1 VRRAAASSGL
11 YAGIVGRSLL
21 ITRRWIV
28 VHAASQDIV
37 VLGSRRKA
45 RLEAIARRPSSPQA
59 LVRRARIVLLAHQGW
74 ANQRI
79 AVALGCSAGTVRTWR
94 RRFAR
99 GGIPALADRPR
110 SGRPEVYGPDVRLAI
125 VATATAT
132 PPDGTTAWT
141 HASIAGELAGT
152 GISASQVGRIL
163 AGLDLA
169 PHRVRGWLNRRDD
182 EQFWAQ
188 AAAVC
193 EVYLRPP
200 ENTVVICIDEKT
212 GIQAKYRRYPEQPAR
227 PGRLARREF
236 EYVRNGTVSIV
247 AALEVATGQVIAEPI
262 GRNDSAT
269 FTGFLHRLD
278 NGSSHTSRATRAW
291 IAAHPRIT
299 VTYTPKHAS
308 WLDMAE
314 LWFSALARGLLR
326 RGEFTS
332 RDDLAAKITDFA
344 IRHNRKARPYTW
356 TYDARADHTRHLA
369 RHAGHGGFAATG
381 PVPASGLPMA
391 A

>member
-1 VRRAAASSGL
+1 MA
-11 YAGIVGRSLL
+11 
-21 ITRRWIV
+21 
-28 VHAASQDIV
+28 HAASQDIV

-45 RLEAIARRPSSPQA
+45 KLEAIVRRPSSPQA
-59 LVRRARIVLLAHQGW
+59 LVRRARIVLLAHRRQ
-74 ANQRI
+74 ANAQI
-79 AVALGCSAGTVRTWR
+79 AAEVGCSVGTVRAWR

-99 GGIPALADRPR
+99 GGIPALSDRPR

-125 VATATAT
+125 VATATSAL
-132 PPDGTTAWT
+132 PDGASAWT
-141 HASIAGELAGT
+141 HSMIAASLAGT

-182 EQFWAQ
+182 QQFWAQ

-200 ENTVVICIDEKT
+200 PGTVVICIDEKT
-212 GIQAKYRRYPEQPAR
+212 GIQAKHRRYPQQPPR
-227 PGRLARREF
+227 PGRLSRREF
-236 EYVRNGTVSIV
+236 EYVRNGTISIV
-247 AALEVATGQVIAEPI
+247 AALHVATGQIVAEPI
-262 GRNDSAT
+262 ARNDSAT
-269 FTGFLHRLD
+269 FTGFLHRLDQCTDPRLNIHLVMD

-314 LWFSALARGLLR
+314 LWFSALTRGLLR

-332 RDDLAAKITDFA
+332 RADLASKITSFA
-344 IRHNRKARPYTW
+344 IRYNRTAQPYTW
-356 TYDARADHTRHLA
+356 TYDARADHARHLA
-369 RHAGHGGFAATG
+369 RHAQHSESAA
-381 PVPASGLPMA
+381 PQSSSPAHSPTA